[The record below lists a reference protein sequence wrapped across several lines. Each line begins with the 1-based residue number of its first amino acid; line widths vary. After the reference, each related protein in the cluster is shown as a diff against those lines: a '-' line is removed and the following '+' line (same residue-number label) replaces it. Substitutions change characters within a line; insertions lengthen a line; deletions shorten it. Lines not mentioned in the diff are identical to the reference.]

1 MTEKCVAKY
10 GNAGYNEKRKNEAQS
25 GWPAQC
31 AGPAR
36 AAREGDGDAT
46 RSHFPMPLYGKREGI
61 CAALRENAPAER
73 AGTGGSEYT
82 CYNGSDRSEERSG
95 RVKLLIRRGRLID
108 PVSGIG
114 GIMDILVEDG
124 RVAVL
129 GSDIRDPEAQVIEAG
144 GLAVCAGLVDMHVHL
159 RDPGLEYKE
168 TIETGTMAAARGGF
182 TSIACMPNTKPAV
195 DCPEQ
200 INYVKSKAAAACG
213 VNVWPI
219 GAVTEGERGE
229 QLTDFAALKGAGAV
243 ALSDDGMPV
252 QNANLMRDALILAHR
267 QDLTI
272 LSHCEDADMVKNYAV
287 NEGRVS
293 RRLRLPGR
301 PAIAE
306 EIMVARD
313 AMLAE
318 ETGAAVH
325 ICHISTAKS
334 VALVR
339 RYKKKGVHITC
350 ETCPQYFSLTEDEVL
365 EKGSLARVNP
375 PLRTPKDVAAII
387 EGLKDGTIDAIA
399 TDHAP
404 HSAEEKARPLAEAP
418 SGMVGLETALG
429 VTLTYLYHAG
439 HMPLSDILRKMT
451 INPACIL
458 RTNKGRLAIGGEAD
472 MVLFDPDEVW
482 TVDPEQFA
490 SKGRNTPFAGMELKG
505 KVKYTIVD
513 GRIVYQDR
521 AHSI

>member
-1 MTEKCVAKY
+1 M
-10 GNAGYNEKRKNEAQS
+10 
-25 GWPAQC
+25 
-31 AGPAR
+31 
-36 AAREGDGDAT
+36 
-46 RSHFPMPLYGKREGI
+46 
-61 CAALRENAPAER
+61 
-73 AGTGGSEYT
+73 
-82 CYNGSDRSEERSG
+82 
-95 RVKLLIRRGRLID
+95 KLLIRQGRFID

-114 GIMDILVEDG
+114 GVMDILVEDG

-129 GSDIRDPEAQVIEAG
+129 GSNLQDDEAQVLDAT
-144 GLAVCAGLVDMHVHL
+144 GLVMCAGLVDMHVHL

-168 TIETGTMAAARGGF
+168 TIETGTLAAARGGF
-182 TSIACMPNTKPAV
+182 TSIACMPNTRPAV

-200 INYVKSKAAAACG
+200 IAYVKSKAAGACG

-219 GAVTEGERGE
+219 GSVSVGERGE
-229 QLTDFAALKGAGAV
+229 ELTDFEALKEAGAV

-252 QNANLMRDALILAHR
+252 QNANLMRDALILGHR
-267 QDLTI
+267 HDLTV

-293 RRLRLPGR
+293 RQLRLPGR

-325 ICHISTAKS
+325 ICHISTAKA

-350 ETCPQYFSLTEDEVL
+350 ETCPQYFSLTEDIVP
-365 EKGSLARVNP
+365 EKGSMARVNP
-375 PLRTPKDVAAII
+375 PLRTKADVDAII

-404 HSAEEKARPLAEAP
+404 HSAEEKARPLTEAP

-429 VTLTYLYHAG
+429 VTLTYLYHTG
-439 HMPLSDILRKMT
+439 ELPLSDILRKMT

-458 RTNKGRLAIGGEAD
+458 RLPTKGRLAIGAD
-472 MVLFDPDEVW
+472 ADVVIFDPDEVW

-490 SKGRNTPFAGMELKG
+490 SKGRNTPFAGKELKG
-505 KVKYTIVD
+505 KIKYTIV
-513 GRIVYQDR
+513 GGKIIYQDEK
-521 AHSI
+521 